1 MSEFRDRFVSEWPAV
16 LALAVLVIGHVYL
29 TGVRGGDG
37 TPLGVPLFAAIAV
50 FVLAEAV
57 RRFSG

>member
-1 MSEFRDRFVSEWPAV
+1 MPELRDRLVREWPAGM
-16 LALAVLVIGHVYL
+16 AIAVLVVAHVYL

-37 TPLGVPLFAAIAV
+37 TPLGVPLIAAIVV

-57 RRFSG
+57 RRFSD